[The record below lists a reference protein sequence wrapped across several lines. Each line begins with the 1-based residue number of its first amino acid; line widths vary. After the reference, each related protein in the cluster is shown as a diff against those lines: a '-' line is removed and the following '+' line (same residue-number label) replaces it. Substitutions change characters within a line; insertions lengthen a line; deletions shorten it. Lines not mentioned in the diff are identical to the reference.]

1 MELPQ
6 TVEWALH
13 CCWLLAQTDGS
24 PVPRRRLAE
33 FFDLPE
39 PYLAKLLKALVAA
52 EVLTSVPGVNGG
64 YRLARPAGQVTALDV
79 VRAVNG
85 HTAMFHCAEIRQ
97 RGPVGLTAGQCLQPC
112 GIAKAMYNAELAWR
126 NALAAVTVAGLTE
139 NAADVSADRAARWL
153 GPQAR
158 AGLAPARPLAWADNR
173 TERTGAPMELTK
185 HTHACVTFDKGGSRL
200 LVDPG
205 AFTPNRA
212 ELAASAGTIL
222 ITHEH
227 FDHFDEEAIAAALD
241 ARPELRVYGPA
252 AVVDRWQARRGQV
265 TAVVEGERFD
275 VDGFDVAVFGGLH
288 AAIHRDIPQ
297 VANVG
302 YLIDGHV
309 YHPGDSYFVPAA
321 PVTTLLV
328 PTSGP
333 WTKFGEAADFVRA
346 VNPERAVQIHEIM
359 LSEIGQQT
367 MATFLSP
374 KMLTDVA
381 LTIVPVGDTIT
392 V

>member
-1 MELPQ
+1 
-6 TVEWALH
+6 
-13 CCWLLAQTDGS
+13 
-24 PVPRRRLAE
+24 
-33 FFDLPE
+33 
-39 PYLAKLLKALVAA
+39 
-52 EVLTSVPGVNGG
+52 
-64 YRLARPAGQVTALDV
+64 
-79 VRAVNG
+79 
-85 HTAMFHCAEIRQ
+85 
-97 RGPVGLTAGQCLQPC
+97 
-112 GIAKAMYNAELAWR
+112 
-126 NALAAVTVAGLTE
+126 
-139 NAADVSADRAARWL
+139 
-153 GPQAR
+153 
-158 AGLAPARPLAWADNR
+158 
-173 TERTGAPMELTK
+173 MELTK
-185 HTHACVTFDKGGSRL
+185 HTHACVTFDKGGQRL

-205 AFTPNRA
+205 AFTANAA
-212 ELAASAGTIL
+212 ELAATAGTIL

-227 FDHFDEEAIAAALD
+227 FDHFNEEVIAAALD

-288 AAIHRDIPQ
+288 ARIHQDIPP

-309 YHPGDSYFVPAA
+309 YHPGDAYFVPDA
-321 PVTTLLV
+321 PVKTLLV

-333 WTKFGEAADFVRA
+333 WTKFGEAVDFVRA
-346 VNPERAVQIHEIM
+346 VNPEQAVQIHEIM

-374 KMLTDVA
+374 KMLTDVS
-381 LTIVPVGDTIT
+381 LTIVPAGDAVT